1 MSKHGEKVNVT
12 DLNEEPIHYNTN
24 IKRGRETIY
33 IREWVN
39 QGITRITDLL
49 DEHNLIISYNSFKQK
64 YVVPQTNFITY
75 AGVTRAIRKFLDNVT
90 NDINKLKILT
100 AKEMWC
106 CIRAVN
112 TKIYTKLQ
120 ENNALPT
127 AVIKWNSEFNE
138 LPWKTIFRHCF
149 KTSKDPQLQW
159 FQSRLLHRILPTQK
173 YLALCKITDSS
184 LCTFCGTATETI
196 CHLLWSCHF
205 TQSFWNEL
213 IEVIRR
219 KCTHCERLNFNNE
232 LILFGT
238 SKQISTD
245 KPMDFIILFAKFYIY
260 KCKLESTRPTL
271 DNFMRQLQYRYTIEK
286 ILAFKNNKET
296 EFQRSWQIYNEFIT
310 IV

>member
-1 MSKHGEKVNVT
+1 
-12 DLNEEPIHYNTN
+12 
-24 IKRGRETIY
+24 
-33 IREWVN
+33 
-39 QGITRITDLL
+39 
-49 DEHNLIISYNSFKQK
+49 
-64 YVVPQTNFITY
+64 
-75 AGVTRAIRKFLDNVT
+75 
-90 NDINKLKILT
+90 
-100 AKEMWC
+100 MWF
-106 CIRAVN
+106 CIRAGNAMVN
-112 TKIYTKLQ
+112 AKFQ
-120 ENNALPT
+120 EDSVKPT
-127 AVIKWNSEFNE
+127 AVIKWNSEFQGVE
-138 LPWKTIFRHCF
+138 WKIVFRLCF
-149 KTSKDPQLQW
+149 TTSKDPQLKW
-159 FQSRLLHRILPTQK
+159 FQTRLIHRILPTQK